1 MEVTGNPGRGA
12 LVVSLVLAAGAALGL
27 LVLVKDKL
35 DDRGEMVPVTGFGGL
50 YLRARGSLT
59 GGAIKTTETSM
70 LDARGAFV
78 LVLALVPVLAAVG
91 ALLVYRQRR
100 EHGLSVYWP
109 LTIAMIVMALPVLM
123 GNSFAM
129 PAMVAMAIAG
139 FQVRRTEVPRRA
151 DRADAEDE
159 ADEDDAEYDEEDE
172 YDDEEYEDDE
182 YEDDDEEADE
192 AADEGAEGDEEPDP
206 LAELEE
212 ELAEEDAADR
222 GRKK

>member
-12 LVVSLVLAAGAALGL
+12 LLVSLVLAAGAALGL

-50 YLRARGSLT
+50 YLRARDSLT
-59 GGAIKTTETSM
+59 GEAIKTTETSM

-109 LTIAMIVMALPVLM
+109 LTIAM
-123 GNSFAM
+123 N
-129 PAMVAMAIAG
+129 
-139 FQVRRTEVPRRA
+139 
-151 DRADAEDE
+151 
-159 ADEDDAEYDEEDE
+159 
-172 YDDEEYEDDE
+172 
-182 YEDDDEEADE
+182 
-192 AADEGAEGDEEPDP
+192 AAVC
-206 LAELEE
+206 
-212 ELAEEDAADR
+212 DAARTLPPVVAPSFTCVTITDA
-222 GRKK
+222 GRTSSLAA

>member
-50 YLRARGSLT
+50 YLRARDSLT
-59 GGAIKTTETSM
+59 GEAIKTTETSM

-182 YEDDDEEADE
+182 YEDGDEEVDEEVDEADE
-192 AADEGAEGDEEPDP
+192 ADGDDP